1 MDLRVQDCD
10 GSGQNAVPAGGDGD
24 RRPMVVVRVVKE
36 QGSRL
41 DAVPADIADGERA
54 AAPDVQF
61 AGGLDSVERCRSGIR
76 SVNQIGSDKL
86 KGQRIVP
93 RREIIVN
100 QAIAPVCLGQ
110 RGIVQG
116 QGVGVG
122 VKADGAAVAENVGH
136 VVAGDLRVADIKIV
150 RYRLRACRERYP
162 GEAPGCQ
169 EQRQQEA

>member
-41 DAVPADIADGERA
+41 DAVPADVADGERA